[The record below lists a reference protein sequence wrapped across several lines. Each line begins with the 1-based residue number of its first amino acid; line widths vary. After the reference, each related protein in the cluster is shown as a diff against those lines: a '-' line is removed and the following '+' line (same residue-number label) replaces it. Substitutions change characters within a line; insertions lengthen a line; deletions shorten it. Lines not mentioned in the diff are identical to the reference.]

1 MGRSYS
7 HLTQSE
13 REEISRGL
21 ASGATFQAI
30 AQRLGR
36 SKGTVHREVVRNAPD
51 RDGYRSVEAGSAA
64 RQRASRP
71 RRPRKL
77 AAGPLWERVVS
88 LLRLGWSPEQ
98 VAGRLRRDYPEDMS
112 MRASHETIYLALY
125 IMPRGELRR
134 DLLALMRRGHKTRR
148 PRGRGA
154 DRRGKIP
161 DMVSIHERPE
171 EVEDRSVPGHWEGDL
186 IKGARNAS
194 AVGTLVERT
203 TRLTILARLDGAT
216 AHEARLGFQRR
227 FRRVPKPLRKSLTYD
242 QGKEMAEHQT
252 LSENLKIRVFFAD
265 PHSPWQRG
273 TMENTNG
280 LLRQYLPKGKD
291 LSQFSQRD
299 LNTIADRLNTRP
311 RKTLNFDTPL
321 EAFQALLENP
331 SVALGP

>member
-1 MGRSYS
+1 MGRGYS

-21 ASGATFQAI
+21 ASGVTFQTI

-36 SKGTVHREVVRNAPD
+36 SKGTVCREVARNAPD
-51 RDGYRSVEAGSAA
+51 RDAYRSVEAGSAA

-77 AAGPLWERVVS
+77 AAGPLWEMVVS

-125 IMPRGELRR
+125 VMPRGELRR
-134 DLLALMRRGHKTRR
+134 DLLALMRRGHKARR
-148 PRGRGA
+148 PRGCGA

-161 DMVSIHERPE
+161 DMISIHERPE
-171 EVEDRSVPGHWEGDL
+171 EVEARRVPGHWEGDL
-186 IKGARNAS
+186 IKGAKNAS

-203 TRLTILARLDGAT
+203 TRLTLLARLDGAT

-227 FRRVPKPLRKSLTYD
+227 FRRVPQPLRKSLTYD
-242 QGKEMAEHQT
+242 QGKEMAEHQS

-299 LNTIADRLNTRP
+299 LNTIAERLNTRP

-331 SVALGP
+331 GVALGP